1 MKFNWGTGIAATLIF
16 FVAFMGFMVNR
27 AMQQNYDLVSDDY
40 YAEEIVYQ
48 EIIDRKTNALKL
60 EDKAQLKI
68 EGEEVY
74 LNLPSDFEG
83 KSKTFTVHMYY
94 ELEAAKDFNFEVEN
108 STENKFAIPFKNFS
122 TGKWIAKV
130 KLSCDGTDYYFD
142 PEIVF

>member
-68 EGEEVY
+68 EGEEAY

-94 ELEAAKDFNFEVEN
+94 ELEAAKDFNFDVEN
-108 STENKFAIPFKNFS
+108 STQNKFAIPFKNFN